1 MKTKDSLALKV
12 NSQVV
17 VLVALR
23 VLIGWHFL
31 YEGMVKLFNPN
42 WTSFEYLMDSRGIFS
57 GIFHSMA
64 ANAGILNVVDFLNI
78 WGLILIGLGLI
89 LGIFTRFS
97 AICGII
103 LLGFY
108 YLSHPPFLGIN
119 YIIPQEGNYL
129 IVNKTLIELSA
140 LTVITV
146 FPTGKII
153 GLDRIIS
160 MLKRDENEKIR

>member
-1 MKTKDSLALKV
+1 MTNKGSLTYTM
-12 NSQVV
+12 NSQII

-31 YEGMVKLFNPN
+31 YEGMVKFLNPN

-57 GIFHSMA
+57 GIFQSMA
-64 ANAGILNVVDFLNI
+64 ANSGIMNVVDFLNI

-89 LGIFTRFS
+89 LGIFTKFS

-108 YLSHPPFLGIN
+108 YLSHPPFLGLN

-140 LTVITV
+140 LTVITL

-160 MLKRDENEKIR
+160 RLR